1 MNHLYFGVS
10 CFENIFAENPIK
22 PMPPSLNL
30 ISENRSF
37 EGTVGV
43 YSHASTTCN
52 SEMRFSIYQPPQ
64 AKSEPLPVLYFL
76 SGLTCTEENF
86 MAKAGAQQ
94 YAAKHGLILV
104 APDTSPRNT
113 GISGEDDDFDLGTGA
128 SFYVDATVE
137 PWSSHYKMYSYVVQ
151 ELPALIAAN
160 FPIQA
165 KKQGIFGHSMG
176 GHGALICAL
185 KNPQQYQSVS
195 AFAPVAAP
203 MRCPW
208 GEKAFTNYLG
218 VDKETWRDYDASE
231 LVLTANYNHPILID
245 QGTTDQFLAKQLLPE
260 LFEAA
265 CQKAGQP
272 LNLRYQDGYDHSYY
286 FISTFIE
293 DHIRHHA
300 AALCG

>member
-1 MNHLYFGVS
+1 MS
-10 CFENIFAENPIK
+10 A
-22 PMPPSLNL
+22 SLNL

-37 EGTVGV
+37 EGTLGV
-43 YSHASTTCN
+43 YSHASAACN
-52 SEMRFSIYQPPQ
+52 TQMRFAIYQPPQ
-64 AKSEPLPVLYFL
+64 AKTEPLPVLYFL

-94 YAAKHGLILV
+94 YAAKHGLIIV

-113 GISGEDDDFDLGTGA
+113 GIKGEDDDFDFGTGA

-137 PWSSHYKMYSYVVQ
+137 PWASHYKMYSYVVQ

-160 FPIQA
+160 FPTQPE
-165 KKQGIFGHSMG
+165 KQGIFGHSMG

-218 VDKETWRDYDASE
+218 SNLETWRDYDASE